1 MLTFFSS
8 LVNSISLLNPTLF
21 WCGLGVATIPIIIHL
36 LFRRRFRRV
45 DWAPMHYLKLS
56 IQRNRRRIR
65 LEQLLLLLLRTLAI
79 LLLFF
84 LVARPTMNAAG
95 LGNWLGGNS
104 RTSQVLVVD
113 DSLGMDYRDGGRSAW
128 ERAKDVAAKLIET
141 IGTNDRLTLVLAS
154 QPHAPLVREV
164 ELDNPDEIAR
174 LIAGVRPSDAHVAWE
189 PVFAAV
195 DELLETGAHP
205 IRELTLITDLRRAGW
220 DDTVRKL
227 GNRWA
232 TKQLRMRIFDVGS
245 PKTNNAALVE
255 LKQVDRLAMIANPVR
270 WEAVVRNDTDH
281 ELAEFDTK
289 WSVDGKPT
297 VVRLP
302 TIGPGET
309 IRVPLASTFQEAGVH
324 HVEFELPQ
332 DELPADNRRWGVC
345 QVQEEV
351 KLLLVD
357 GEPSSEPLAGEADFL
372 GLALSLGVGD
382 ADAFHVQVVTDS
394 EWATLPSGQP
404 DMVALCNLASL
415 TPEQAD
421 KLRRWVAAGTGLMIF
436 VGEQIDPTNYNQ
448 LLYRDGEGLLPAAL
462 ETVVDEEF
470 TGLLVEDGVPGPLDG
485 LLQLSPTVLEPIK
498 VRKFYQARPP
508 SETPPGVRVLARW
521 NNTDSAPAIL
531 EKTFGRGT
539 VLLWTV
545 TADKLWSDWPTEP
558 SYVLGVREA
567 AKAIARSD
575 EGSRALTAGE
585 ALRLALPPNE
595 RVGETPPTVAV
606 PDAEKPKPL
615 RIEELAAAQEKESAK
630 PTKDASKTPPQV
642 LALDDTRRAGLY
654 KLAWQ
659 VVPSG
664 SRTAIFAANPN
675 ALESN
680 LQRISADEL
689 RSLWGG
695 LVPEVIAAVSASD
708 TPITMRPVEIWR
720 SLAMTLLGL
729 LVVESCFAT
738 WTGRQR

>member
-1 MLTFFSS
+1 MFTFLSS
-8 LVNSISLLNPTLF
+8 LFNSISLLNPTLF

-79 LLLFF
+79 LLLFS

-95 LGNWLGGNS
+95 LGSWLGGDS
-104 RTSQVLVVD
+104 RTSQVLVID
-113 DSLGMDYRDGGRSAW
+113 DSLGMDYHDGGRSAW
-128 ERAKDVAAKLIET
+128 ERAKEVAAKVNET
-141 IGTNDRLTLVLAS
+141 IGKNDRLTLVLAS
-154 QPHAPLVREV
+154 RPQAPLVREV
-164 ELDNPDEIAR
+164 ELENPDEIAR
-174 LIAGVRPSDAHVAWE
+174 LIADVRPSDAHVAWE

-195 DELLETGAHP
+195 DELLESGAHP
-205 IRELTLITDLRRAGW
+205 IREVTLISDLRRAGW
-220 DDTVRKL
+220 DDAVRKL

-232 TKQLRMRIFDVGS
+232 TKQMRMRIFDVGS
-245 PKTNNAALVE
+245 PKTTNAALVE
-255 LKQVDRLAMIANPVR
+255 LKQIDRLAMIANPVR

-281 ELAEFDTK
+281 ELADLEAK
-289 WSVDGKPT
+289 WYVDGKPT

-302 TIGPGET
+302 AIGPGEAV
-309 IRVPLASTFQEAGVH
+309 RVPLASTFQEAGPH

-332 DELPADNRRWGVC
+332 DELPADNYRYGVC

-351 KLLLVD
+351 RLLVVD

-372 GLALSLGVGD
+372 ALALSLGVGD
-382 ADAFHVQVVTDS
+382 ADAFRVQVVTDS

-404 DMVALCNLASL
+404 DMVALCNVASL

-448 LLYRDGEGLLPAAL
+448 LLYRDGEGLLPAPL

-470 TGLLVEDGVPGPLDG
+470 SGLLVEEGVPGPLDG

-498 VRKFYQARPP
+498 VRKFYQARPA
-508 SETPPGVRVLARW
+508 TDAPPGVRVLARW

-531 EKTFGRGT
+531 EKTVGRGI
-539 VLLWTV
+539 VMLWTV

-567 AKAIARSD
+567 AKAIARAD
-575 EGSRALTAGE
+575 EGARSLTAGD
-585 ALRLALPPNE
+585 ALRLALPANE
-595 RVGETPPTVAV
+595 RVGETPPAV
-606 PDAEKPKPL
+606 EVPQAEKPQPL
-615 RIEELAAAQEKESAK
+615 RIEEAGAVANDTAK
-630 PTKDASKTPPQV
+630 PSKDNSPPQV
-642 LALDDTRRAGLY
+642 LAYDDTRRAGLY

-659 VVPSG
+659 VAPSG
-664 SRTAIFAANPN
+664 SRTALFAVNPN

-695 LVPEVIAAVSASD
+695 LVPDVIAAVSESD

-720 SLAMTLLGL
+720 TLAMTLLGL